1 MPTVFSERGVRFVVY
16 PNDHA
21 PPHFHAL
28 GAGWEIVVVLGN
40 CEEIKPVIRE
50 VSGLPNAAQVRHV
63 LTAAEVRC
71 AELFEIWRQIH
82 GY

>member
-28 GAGWEIVVVLGN
+28 GAGWEIVVILGN
-40 CEEIKPVIRE
+40 CEEIKPVIRQIT
-50 VSGLPNAAQVRHV
+50 GAPTPAALRQVLR
-63 LTAAEVRC
+63 AAHTRC
-71 AELFEIWRQIH
+71 REIFACWRQIH

>member
-1 MPTVFSERGVRFVVY
+1 MPTVFSERGVRYVIY

-28 GAGWEIVVVLGN
+28 GPAWEMVMLLGN
-40 CEEIKPVIRE
+40 CEEIKPKIRAIT
-50 VSGLPNAAQVRHV
+50 GAPTKAQVRQV
-63 LTAAEVRC
+63 LLAAHARC
-71 AELFEIWRQIH
+71 RELFGQWRQIH